1 MWTKDEM
8 LWRTPENLCTD
19 RGTALWTK
27 SYQPQRN
34 PSELGF
40 FHPPAVGKKN
50 FPDWT
55 KIRTNGPPH
64 WPRHGVE

>member
-1 MWTKDEM
+1 M
-8 LWRTPENLCTD
+8 LWRTRPNLCTD

-27 SYQPQRN
+27 SYRRHHN
-34 PSELGF
+34 PSELVF
-40 FHPPAVGKKN
+40 FHPLAVGEKN

-64 WPRHGVE
+64 DLHNPVE